1 MSRDVN
7 VYARK
12 EATIPIDEILAQMRA
27 RGIPVDWKTD
37 PFVEFF
43 TGSHAPGA
51 WTAGYFLPEGS
62 TDTKSQIS
70 ISTKA
75 IEKGTAERLVAAYK
89 DVITEPQR
97 EALFAARTL
106 YQLSAGWVSNEE
118 RERILVNLADVLA
131 DLGDGLI
138 LDTQTNRFYDRT
150 QYRNQFISL
159 FGPKS

>member
-7 VYARK
+7 IYAKK
-12 EATIPIDEILAQMRA
+12 EAIIPVDEILAQMRV
-27 RGIPVDWKTD
+27 RGIPVEWRTD
-37 PFVEFF
+37 TLVEFF
-43 TGSHAPGA
+43 TKSNAPGI
-51 WTAGYFLPEGS
+51 WTAGYFLPAGS

-75 IEKGTAERLVAAYK
+75 LEKGTAERLVSAYK

-97 EALFAARTL
+97 EALLAARTL
-106 YQLSAGWVSNEE
+106 YQLSVGWVSNGQ

-150 QYRNQFISL
+150 QYRNQFL
-159 FGPKS
+159 GPFETKP